1 MYHQHKRRSNF
12 LEVLESP
19 GSLIRRSGTFEALK
33 KTKLS
38 LINPDLVPQ
47 REVDVQVC
55 TEWYMPQ
62 QGRGGPYPLKRKSW
76 WIPGDAMDGTLIRC
90 ALQKMNVVIISEQG
104 ILAHF

>member
-1 MYHQHKRRSNF
+1 MHHQPKGRISF

-19 GSLIRRSGTFEALK
+19 GSLIKRSGTFEALK
-33 KTKLS
+33 KTKLA
-38 LINPDLVPQ
+38 LIHPGLMPERD
-47 REVDVQVC
+47 VDMQVC
-55 TEWYMPQ
+55 TGWSIPQ
-62 QGRGGPYPLKRKSW
+62 PSRSGPCPWKRRSW